1 MSIDLEVSAAADEA
15 HGADDHEGEDDDERH
30 AGGVGEPRHQPE
42 HAGLR
47 GEHPVSVGPA
57 GTRGCQIFSF
67 FFLIKQTIKSSVR
80 LFNRPAVI
88 CEYLQ
93 NTFFNK

>member
-30 AGGVGEPRHQPE
+30 AGGVGEPWHQPE

-57 GTRGCQIFSF
+57 GTRRYQIFSY
-67 FFLIKQTIKSSVR
+67 FLYIKQTMTSYCPFVQPSGR
-80 LFNRPAVI
+80 DM
-88 CEYLQ
+88 
-93 NTFFNK
+93 